1 MTHGQQGFSVTSTDD
16 NDPGDTQ
23 SNVTNKNNQTST
35 GGPGSEGKVSR
46 RSLKNRILD
55 FISSTTGIISG
66 ISALLIAIAV
76 LIGAVTGLWSKL
88 AQTLSSGSTPKVA
101 QSSSRLPSCPAGLP
115 SWYKHPKTLEIPKG
129 VSLVI
134 CPIDVNDGRPLST
147 RLSLSGLILGSV
159 PPDEHLE
166 LVSYPDPNTCD
177 VYGNPGTGGYFGLQ
191 EIDPSD
197 NSGGWQFTTPKSYPG
212 SETIRRF
219 IYFVLGSESAL
230 QSLIAD
236 RLKWTQ
242 KHRSGN
248 YPGMAATLPADLTE
262 IAYITVQAPVPHGLH
277 CRRP

>member
-46 RSLKNRILD
+46 GSLKNRILD

-115 SWYKHPKTLEIPKG
+115 SWYKHPHTLQIPNAAPLASG
-129 VSLVI
+129 PLA
-134 CPIDVNDGRPLST
+134 VNAARHQLTRPS
-147 RLSLSGLILGSV
+147 
-159 PPDEHLE
+159 
-166 LVSYPDPNTCD
+166 
-177 VYGNPGTGGYFGLQ
+177 
-191 EIDPSD
+191 
-197 NSGGWQFTTPKSYPG
+197 
-212 SETIRRF
+212 
-219 IYFVLGSESAL
+219 
-230 QSLIAD
+230 QS
-236 RLKWTQ
+236 R
-242 KHRSGN
+242 
-248 YPGMAATLPADLTE
+248 
-262 IAYITVQAPVPHGLH
+262 
-277 CRRP
+277 